1 MHRPRK
7 GLIRALL
14 QFSSEKSDNEAFSPL
29 SVSVPLDDNSR
40 SHQSFG
46 MSFPGLHSIPMH
58 HLTFDLAENTGL
70 SADSFEGFGSRGFH
84 SPLAAIYPF
93 MHFRPETVPHS
104 LVPRSIARWNTL
116 VEHSGDGTLRN
127 LWEQLSLDNSS
138 HSANFGRSEKRAKMG
153 NTVNKIG

>member
-14 QFSSEKSDNEAFSPL
+14 QFSSEKSDNEASPPL
-29 SVSVPLDDNSR
+29 SVSFPLDDDSR

-116 VEHSGDGTLRN
+116 VEHSAMMEPCGTFGNSYLWTTARTPQTLVGARN
-127 LWEQLSLDNSS
+127 ERKW
-138 HSANFGRSEKRAKMG
+138 A
-153 NTVNKIG
+153 TW